1 MVLVMVTDHGDL
13 QALGK
18 KFGGVS
24 EGRSTQHSSL
34 LDSRSKSQRMG
45 TKVPSCFSRKV
56 PVEGERAGQACG

>member
-1 MVLVMVTDHGDL
+1 MVFVTVTDHGDL

-24 EGRSTQHSSL
+24 EGCSTQLSSL
-34 LDSRSKSQRMG
+34 LDARSESQRMG
-45 TKVPSCFSRKV
+45 TKGPSCFSEKV